1 MQSKVENLKFV
12 KNTKSDE
19 DDGRKLFKEDDD
31 VFVFHD
37 FCTKLPSGMKFISNK
52 GLSQSL
58 RADLQSSNSKFK
70 NLRENPHYITHI
82 HTYYHFNHVNFNI
95 KEEHL
100 VNFQEA

>member
-19 DDGRKLFKEDDD
+19 DDGRKLFKEEDDD

-70 NLRENPHYITHI
+70 NLRREISIMLTL
-82 HTYYHFNHVNFNI
+82 TS
-95 KEEHL
+95 KKST
-100 VNFQEA
+100 

>member
-1 MQSKVENLKFV
+1 V
-12 KNTKSDE
+12 KNTKSD
-19 DDGRKLFKEDDD
+19 GRKLFKEEDDD

-70 NLRENPHYITHI
+70 NLRREISIMLTL
-82 HTYYHFNHVNFNI
+82 TS
-95 KEEHL
+95 KKST
-100 VNFQEA
+100 